1 MPRLARAALLLGAVL
16 LTGCAIN
23 PPLQLAPLAQPG
35 GVDLTPRVPF
45 HPQTDYQCG
54 PAALATVLGASGVA
68 TSPEALVS
76 QVYLPGRQG
85 SLQFELMGASRR
97 AGRIPYPVAAEPAAV
112 VDELQAGRPVL
123 VLQNLLTRTVPQWHY
138 AVVVGADPAR
148 NRVLL
153 NSGEKQGL
161 AMKAPSF
168 LRTWDWAGRWGLVM
182 LRPGELPATADADP
196 ARYLTAVADFEA
208 VAGSDAARPAYAA
221 ALSRWPDE
229 PRVQMALGNQSLAD
243 GKQQDAI
250 RHYRR
255 GLELAPGD
263 PVLSNNYASV
273 MAGLGCRNE
282 ALDAL
287 DRVAAGDTLWQQRL
301 RDTRGEV
308 LASKA
313 SRNPACRTLA
323 LPATAR

>member
-1 MPRLARAALLLGAVL
+1 MPRFAWAALLLGAVL

-23 PPLQLAPLAQPG
+23 PPLQLAPLAPSS
-35 GVDLTPRVPF
+35 GVDLSAQVPF

-97 AGRIPYPVAAEPAAV
+97 AGRIPYPVMAEPAAV
-112 VDELQAGRPVL
+112 IDELQAGRPVL

-138 AVVVGADPAR
+138 AVVVGVDPSR
-148 NRVLL
+148 NRVSL
-153 NSGEKQGL
+153 NSGKDQGL
-161 AMKAPSF
+161 SMKAPSF

-182 LRPGELPATADADP
+182 LRPGELPAPADADP

-208 VAGSDAARPAYAA
+208 VAGKDVARPAYTA
-221 ALSRWPDE
+221 ALARWPEE
-229 PRVQMALGNQSLAD
+229 PRVHLALGNQSLAD
-243 GKQQDAI
+243 GKREEAV
-250 RHYRR
+250 RHYRK
-255 GLELAPGD
+255 GLQLAPGD

-273 MAGLGCRNE
+273 MAELGCRNE
-282 ALDAL
+282 ALAAL
-287 DRVAAGDTLWQQRL
+287 DGVAAGDTLWQQRL
-301 RDTRGEV
+301 QETRQEV
-308 LASKA
+308 LAA
-313 SRNPACRTLA
+313 RARRNAACRALA
-323 LPATAR
+323 LPAHP